1 VTARALRWAVI
12 GTANIAAKAFLP
24 AMRAAGDTAVVVGS
38 RDPERARGWA
48 AENQVGRAASYAD
61 AVAADDVDAVY
72 ISVPNDLH
80 VTWAARA
87 AAAGRAVL
95 CEKPLGVDAEQVARL
110 LDETRGALLWEA
122 FVFPFH
128 PQTARLAQL
137 CAPDGPIGG
146 LREIISE
153 FHFRAGSPENI
164 RWSAERGGGA
174 LMDVGCYPVR
184 LARLLYDA
192 EPTAAAASSVWA
204 GSGVDAETASVLD
217 FPDDRRLILSA
228 GLQRYPSTF
237 TRLIGDSGELLV
249 SNPFHPTDRDVVELW
264 RDGERVESWPAG
276 PQRAFQYA
284 VEHIDAVVSENA
296 TPRFLATDTALGN
309 ARALDLVREAARR

>member
-1 VTARALRWAVI
+1 MAPTRWAVL
-12 GTANIAAKAFLP
+12 GTANIAAKSFLP
-24 AMRAAGDTAVVVGS
+24 AMRAAGGHAVVVGS
-38 RDPERARGWA
+38 RDADRARVW
-48 AENQVGRAASYAD
+48 AD
-61 AVAADDVDAVY
+61 ANEVEQTADYAGALERDDVDAVY
-72 ISVPNDLH
+72 IALPNIEH
-80 VTWAARA
+80 TAWAARA
-87 AAAGRAVL
+87 VAAGHAVL
-95 CEKPLGVDAEQVARL
+95 CEKPLGIDTADTEAL
-110 LDETRGALLWEA
+110 LTEIPQDALLWEA

-284 VEHIDAVVSENA
+284 VEHIDAVVTENA

-309 ARALDLVREAARR
+309 ARALDLVREAARQ

>member
-1 VTARALRWAVI
+1 VTGRPLRWAVI

-24 AMRAAGDTAVVVGS
+24 AMRAAGDTAAVVGS
-38 RDPERARGWA
+38 RDPETARSWA
-48 AENQVGRAASYAD
+48 EENQVERAASYAD
-61 AVAADDVDAVY
+61 ALEADDIDAVY

-87 AAAGRAVL
+87 AATGRAVL
-95 CEKPLGVDAEQVARL
+95 CEKPLGLDAEQVAGL

-128 PQTARLAQL
+128 PQSARLAEL

-146 LREIISE
+146 LREIGSE

-174 LMDVGCYPVR
+174 LMDVGCYPIR
-184 LARLLYDA
+184 LARLLFGG
-192 EPTAAAASSVWA
+192 EPSAAVASAVWA
-204 GSGVDAETASVLD
+204 GSGVDAEMAAVLQ
-217 FPDDRRLILSA
+217 FPDDRRLVLSA

-237 TRLIGDSGELLV
+237 TRLIGESGELRV

-264 RDGERVESWPAG
+264 RDGERIDRWPAE

-284 VEHIDAVVSENA
+284 VEHIGTVVAGNE
-296 TPRFLATDTALGN
+296 TPRFLAAETALGN
-309 ARALDLVREAARR
+309 ARALDLVHEAARR